1 MRTHPLLPPWAAGLI
16 GLAAFLAAIEAGVA
30 LGLIN
35 GFVVPPPS
43 ALPDAF
49 VYLWQEGDIAWPLF
63 LTFAQG
69 AAATALAAL
78 VGVPAGWLLWRRPVL
93 GAAYDPWLGAL
104 FAAPLIL
111 LYPLFLVM
119 FGRTYVT
126 TIVVG
131 FLAAVIPVILKT
143 REGLAG
149 IPPVLLNVGR
159 SFGVSPRALMLKIIV
174 PAAAPAAFTGLRL
187 ALIFALVNIIGLEY
201 LIDFGGLGRVVSD
214 MYFRF
219 QFPATYA
226 AVVLVLL
233 VSFAMQF
240 ALKRLETWIRP
251 K

>member
-1 MRTHPLLPPWAAGLI
+1 MRSRPLLPPWAAGLI
-16 GLAAFLAAIEAGVA
+16 ALAVFLAAIEAGVA
-30 LGLIN
+30 LGAIN
-35 GFVVPPPS
+35 GFVIPPPS

-78 VGVPAGWLLWRRPVL
+78 VGIPAGWLLWRRPVL

-104 FAAPLIL
+104 FASPLIL
-111 LYPLFLVM
+111 IYPLFLVM

-159 SFGVSPRALMLKIIV
+159 SFGVTPRTLMIKIIV

-233 VSFAMQF
+233 VSFAMQW

>member
-1 MRTHPLLPPWAAGLI
+1 V
-16 GLAAFLAAIEAGVA
+16 FLAAIEAGVA

-35 GFVVPPPS
+35 GFVIPPPS

-78 VGVPAGWLLWRRPVL
+78 VGIPVGWLLWRRPVL

-143 REGLAG
+143 REGLAA
-149 IPPVLLNVGR
+149 IPPVLLAVGR
-159 SFGVSPRALMLKIIV
+159 SFGVTPRALMLKIIV
-174 PAAAPAAFTGLRL
+174 PAATPAAFTGLRL

-201 LIDFGGLGRVVSD
+201 LIDFGGLGRIVSD

-233 VSFAMQF
+233 VSFVMQW